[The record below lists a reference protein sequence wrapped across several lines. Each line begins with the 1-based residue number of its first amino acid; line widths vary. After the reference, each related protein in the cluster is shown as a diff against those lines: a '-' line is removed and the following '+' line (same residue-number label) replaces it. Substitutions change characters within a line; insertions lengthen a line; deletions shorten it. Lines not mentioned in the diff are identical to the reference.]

1 MACRNFSNSEHL
13 RNTIRP
19 SCRRMLP
26 NQHQSQLQHLHPA
39 GGRGV
44 QVQVH
49 CRPAFV
55 SNIWASALVRSF
67 NPCCQPSPLLNLLLP
82 GITSTTALSTSSQ
95 QRNPQRQ
102 GKLPARS
109 SAESSE
115 AASSSTLIDLP
126 FAERRRIRRPLFSCP
141 HFANKRFHASDNTDL
156 FLLPLR
162 IPSNSISTRRTARR
176 FLRPPCARGAA
187 LSKQSV

>member
-1 MACRNFSNSEHL
+1 
-13 RNTIRP
+13 
-19 SCRRMLP
+19 MLP
-26 NQHQSQLQHLHPA
+26 NQHQSQLQHHHPA

-82 GITSTTALSTSSQ
+82 GITSTTTVNPLPAAQSSTT
-95 QRNPQRQ
+95 R
-102 GKLPARS
+102 KTPARS

-115 AASSSTLIDLP
+115 AASSSTPIDLHLP
-126 FAERRRIRRPLFSCP
+126 NVVGSVVHCSRARILRTNDSTQATTAIFFSCHCEYHP
-141 HFANKRFHASDNTDL
+141 TPYRHGG
-156 FLLPLR
+156 LLEDFCVRLALEVLR
-162 IPSNSISTRRTARR
+162 
-176 FLRPPCARGAA
+176 
-187 LSKQSV
+187 

>member
-1 MACRNFSNSEHL
+1 
-13 RNTIRP
+13 
-19 SCRRMLP
+19 MLP
-26 NQHQSQLQHLHPA
+26 NQHQSQLQHHHPA

-82 GITSTTALSTSSQ
+82 GITSTTTVNRSQ

-102 GKLPARS
+102 GKLSPGHR
-109 SAESSE
+109 
-115 AASSSTLIDLP
+115 LNH
-126 FAERRRIRRPLFSCP
+126 RRPPHRRPQSISHLPNVVGSVVHCSRARILRTNDSTQATTAIFFSCHCEYHP
-141 HFANKRFHASDNTDL
+141 TPYRHGG
-156 FLLPLR
+156 LLEDFCVRLALEVLR
-162 IPSNSISTRRTARR
+162 
-176 FLRPPCARGAA
+176 
-187 LSKQSV
+187 

>member
-82 GITSTTALSTSSQ
+82 GITSTTVNQ
-95 QRNPQRQ
+95 
-102 GKLPARS
+102 LPA
-109 SAESSE
+109 AQ
-115 AASSSTLIDLP
+115 SSTTRKTPRQVHRLNH
-126 FAERRRIRRPLFSCP
+126 RRPPHRRPQSISHLPNVVGSVVHCSRARILRTNDSTQATTPIFFSCHCEYHP
-141 HFANKRFHASDNTDL
+141 TPYRHGG
-156 FLLPLR
+156 LLEDFCVRLALEVLR
-162 IPSNSISTRRTARR
+162 
-176 FLRPPCARGAA
+176 
-187 LSKQSV
+187 